1 MCILGIY
8 RSVFPHHF
16 QGFHRSIKSNVFDDL
31 SSLAEAISLSVDRSC
46 WPGWP
51 IHLQTNVYT
60 ATITTTTT
68 TTTTNQN
75 INHRQYSS
83 VQSIDIYIYM
93 YICNSIKP
101 KFTNSGWST
110 KFIMWLWRSQ
120 RGQQAGPSRLQVGQ
134 IQGFEDLI
142 CHGQWVF
149 TRNPHKSLQFQQ

>member
-83 VQSIDIYIYM
+83 VQSIDIYIY
-93 YICNSIKP
+93 ICISVILSNLNLQTLADLQSSSCDSGDP
-101 KFTNSGWST
+101 KEAS
-110 KFIMWLWRSQ
+110 KL
-120 RGQQAGPSRLQVGQ
+120 GPAACR
-134 IQGFEDLI
+134 
-142 CHGQWVF
+142 
-149 TRNPHKSLQFQQ
+149 